1 LEQLRPAL
9 GWLKTHH
16 FWVLTGMTSLIAMI
30 SWYITS
36 GNLRAEFRSLRSEI
50 DGTFR
55 TAQQPIMDHP
65 NHPNQSFDQ
74 EMQKIIGGR
83 REQIESAWQA
93 KYDKIRNEVFVWP
106 DNLSEKFREFTNFEQ
121 IKDSASEDPV
131 AIAVRQDFVHL
142 YLKEEL
148 PKLADFVKAQW
159 HTESSNT
166 ASLSLP
172 NNSNSNKRGR
182 SLRPGDIVDW
192 DPESQKQ
199 LFFQHFFWGNDTPS
213 TREVLYA
220 QEDLWVLQR
229 ILEII
234 GKTNADVA
242 VHRLAAVKRI
252 EAIHI
257 GRDLFVAPKDKG
269 PMARKEFYRRTRQ
282 GKSVDDKGSESDDP
296 ADQRY
301 VDHHFEPIPRLTLKG
316 SPNLTFT
323 VMKRL
328 PIRLRLVVDQT
339 RVDELLI
346 NLADSALPIEVRQLD
361 INPQAQGR
369 AADNP
374 AMGVRRRGFN
384 ASRCPIELSMVA
396 YIFNPV
402 NGEMLA
408 AKPGDVPPLSAVPLL
423 EEVSDPEEVKAS
435 WKD

>member
-1 LEQLRPAL
+1 MEQLRPAL
-9 GWLKTHH
+9 AWLKTYH

-36 GNLRAEFRSLRSEI
+36 GNLRAEFHSLRSEI
-50 DGTFR
+50 DGNFR
-55 TAQQPIMDHP
+55 MAQQPIMDHP

-83 REQIESAWQA
+83 RRQIESAWQA

-121 IKDSASEDPV
+121 IKDSASDDPV
-131 AIAVRQDFVHL
+131 AIAVRQDFVQL

-148 PKLADFVKAQW
+148 PKLADILKSQW
-159 HTESSNT
+159 HAESSNSDNL
-166 ASLSLP
+166 ALP
-172 NNSNSNKRGR
+172 KNLNSNKRGR
-182 SLRPGDIVDW
+182 ALRPDDIVDW

-199 LFFQHFFWGNDTPS
+199 VVFQHFFWGNDTPS

-220 QEDLWVLQR
+220 QEDLWILQS
-229 ILEII
+229 ILDII

-242 VHRLAAVKRI
+242 VHRLAAVKSI

-257 GRDLFVAPKDKG
+257 GRDLFVAPKEKG
-269 PMARKEFYRRTRQ
+269 PMARKDYFQRRRQ
-282 GKSVDDKGSESDDP
+282 GKTVEEKAGADDP
-296 ADQRY
+296 AEKRY
-301 VDHHFEPIPRLTLKG
+301 VDHLFEPIPRLTLKG
-316 SPNLTFT
+316 PPNLTFT

-328 PIRLRLVVDQT
+328 PIKLRLVVDQT
-339 RVDELLI
+339 RIDELLI

-361 INPQAQGR
+361 INPQTQGS
-369 AADNP
+369 AASKP
-374 AMGVRRRGFN
+374 AMGAQRQRFN
-384 ASRCPIELSMVA
+384 ASRCPLELTMVA

-402 NGEMLA
+402 SQEILA
-408 AKPGDVPPLSAVPLL
+408 ALPGEIPPLSAVPIL
-423 EEVSDPEEVKAS
+423 EEVSAPEEVKAS